1 MPIKSM
7 KMNFYY
13 KIKNI
18 AFCGLIFL
26 LILGCS
32 KQSEIGKKMNCSPT
46 TYKNTKQIT
55 DFNKNFTL
63 NIPSNWK
70 TELYFD
76 NYQSEII
83 TADTIKQLSDTFIL
97 SASFDMGALNFDSDF
112 HRRKDSVLKVNNLKI
127 IDSGSQT
134 FQSKPSFW
142 YVTKGTKN
150 NFEYHRF
157 TVLTKISENTYFSA
171 YSEIYG
177 NSNIDKRICESI
189 SLLESIQFLE

>member
-1 MPIKSM
+1 
-7 KMNFYY
+7 MNCSN
-13 KIKNI
+13 KTRNI

-26 LILGCS
+26 LISACS
-32 KQSEIGKKMNCSPT
+32 KQSEIAKKMNCSPT
-46 TYKNTKQIT
+46 IYKNTKQIT

-70 TELYFD
+70 TGLYFD
-76 NYQSEII
+76 NYQSEIF
-83 TADTIKQLSDTFIL
+83 TADTLKQLSETFIL
-97 SASFDMGALNFDSDF
+97 AVSYNLGALNLDKDF
-112 HRRKDSVLKVNNLKI
+112 HHRKDSVLKANNLKI
-127 IDSGSQT
+127 IASGNES

-142 YVTKGTKN
+142 YVSKGTKN

-157 TVLTKISENTYFSA
+157 TVMTKLSENTYFSA

-177 NSNIDKRICESI
+177 NANIDQRICESI

>member
-1 MPIKSM
+1 
-7 KMNFYY
+7 MNCSN
-13 KIKNI
+13 KTRNI

-26 LILGCS
+26 LILACS
-32 KQSEIGKKMNCSPT
+32 KQSEIAKKMNCSPT
-46 TYKNTKQIT
+46 IYKNTKQIT

-63 NIPSNWK
+63 NIPTNWK

-76 NYQSEII
+76 NYQSEIF
-83 TADTIKQLSDTFIL
+83 TADTLRQLSETFIL
-97 SASFDMGALNFDSDF
+97 AVSYNLGVLNFDKDF
-112 HRRKDSVLKVNNLKI
+112 HHRKDSVLKANNLKI
-127 IDSGSQT
+127 IDSGNQS

-142 YVTKGTKN
+142 YVSKGTKN

-157 TVLTKISENTYFSA
+157 TVMTKLSENTYFSA

-177 NSNIDKRICESI
+177 NANIDQRICESI

>member
-1 MPIKSM
+1 MR
-7 KMNFYY
+7 
-13 KIKNI
+13 NI
-18 AFCGLIFL
+18 AFYGLIFL
-26 LILGCS
+26 LISGCS
-32 KQSEIGKKMNCSPT
+32 KHSKIAKKMNCSPT

-63 NIPSNWK
+63 AIPSDWK

-76 NYQSEII
+76 NYQSEIF
-83 TADTIKQLSDTFIL
+83 TADTIKQLSETFIL
-97 SASFDMGALNFDSDF
+97 VTSFNLGALNLDSDF
-112 HRRKDSVLKVNNLKI
+112 HRRKDSVLNVNNLKI
-127 IDSGSQT
+127 TDSGNQS

-142 YVTKGTKN
+142 YVAKGTKN
-150 NFEYHRF
+150 NFNYHRF

-177 NSNIDKRICESI
+177 DANIDKRICESI

>member
-1 MPIKSM
+1 MR
-7 KMNFYY
+7 
-13 KIKNI
+13 NI
-18 AFCGLIFL
+18 AIYGFIFL
-26 LILGCS
+26 LISACS

-46 TYKNTKQIT
+46 NYKNTKQIT

-76 NYQSEII
+76 NYQSEIF
-83 TADTIKQLSDTFIL
+83 TADTLKQLSETYIL
-97 SASFDMGALNFDSDF
+97 AASFNLGTLNFDSDF
-112 HRRKDSVLKVNNLKI
+112 HHRKDSVLNANNLKI
-127 IDSGSQT
+127 IDSGNES
-134 FQSKPSFW
+134 FLKKPSFW
-142 YVTKGTKN
+142 YISKGTKN
-150 NFEYHRF
+150 NFDYHRF

-177 NSNIDKRICESI
+177 TTNIDERICESI

>member
-7 KMNFYY
+7 KMNYYY
-13 KIKNI
+13 KMKNI
-18 AFCGLIFL
+18 AFICWIFL

-32 KQSEIGKKMNCSPT
+32 NQSEIGKKMNCSPT
-46 TYKNTKQIT
+46 TSKNTKQIT

-76 NYQSEII
+76 NYQSEIF
-83 TADTIKQLSDTFIL
+83 TADTIKQLSETYIL
-97 SASFDMGALNFDSDF
+97 AASFNLGVLNFDSDF
-112 HRRKDSVLKVNNLKI
+112 HRRKDSVLNVNNLKI
-127 IDSGSQT
+127 TDSGNQT
-134 FQSKPSFW
+134 FQSKPTFW

-150 NFEYHRF
+150 NFDYHRF
-157 TVLTKISENTYFSA
+157 TVITKISENTYFSA

-177 NSNIDKRICESI
+177 DDNIEKRICESI

>member
-1 MPIKSM
+1 MR
-7 KMNFYY
+7 
-13 KIKNI
+13 NI
-18 AFCGLIFL
+18 AFYGFIFL
-26 LILGCS
+26 LNCACS

-46 TYKNTKQIT
+46 NYKNTKQIT

-63 NIPSNWK
+63 DIPSSWK

-76 NYQSEII
+76 NYQSEIF

-97 SASFDMGALNFDSDF
+97 SASFDMGTLNFDSNF
-112 HRRKDSVLKVNNLKI
+112 HHRKDSVLRVNNLKM

-142 YVTKGTKN
+142 YVSKGIKN
-150 NFEYHRF
+150 NFVYHRF
-157 TVLTKISENTYFSA
+157 TVLTKLSENTYFSA

-177 NSNIDKRICESI
+177 NTNIDKRICESI

>member
-1 MPIKSM
+1 MAIKSI

-18 AFCGLIFL
+18 AFLCWIFL

-32 KQSEIGKKMNCSPT
+32 KQSEIGKKLNCSAT
-46 TYKNTKQIT
+46 TYKNTKEII

-63 NIPSNWK
+63 NIPNNWK

-76 NYQSEII
+76 NYQSEIF
-83 TADTIKQLSDTFIL
+83 TADTLKQLSETYIL
-97 SASFDMGALNFDSDF
+97 VASYNLGTLNFDADF
-112 HRRKDSVLKVNNLKI
+112 HHRKDSVLSTNNLKI
-127 IDSGSQT
+127 IDSGNES

-142 YVTKGTKN
+142 YVSKGTKN
-150 NFEYHRF
+150 NFDYHRF
-157 TVLTKISENTYFSA
+157 TIYSKLSENTYFSA
-171 YSEIYG
+171 YAEIYG
-177 NSNIDKRICESI
+177 SSNVDKRICESI

>member
-1 MPIKSM
+1 MR
-7 KMNFYY
+7 
-13 KIKNI
+13 NI
-18 AFCGLIFL
+18 AFYCFVFL
-26 LILGCS
+26 LFSGCS
-32 KQSEIGKKMNCSPT
+32 NQSEIGKKRFCSPT
-46 TYKNTKQIT
+46 TYKNTKQIS

-83 TADTIKQLSDTFIL
+83 TADTIKQLSETFIL
-97 SASFDMGALNFDSDF
+97 SASFDLGALNFDSDF
-112 HRRKDSVLKVNNLKI
+112 HHRKDSVLKVNNLKM
-127 IDSGSQT
+127 IDSGSHT

-142 YVTKGTKN
+142 YVTKGMKN

-177 NSNIDKRICESI
+177 NKNIDARICESI

>member
-1 MPIKSM
+1 MR
-7 KMNFYY
+7 
-13 KIKNI
+13 NI
-18 AFCGLIFL
+18 AFYGLIFL
-26 LILGCS
+26 LISACS
-32 KQSEIGKKMNCSPT
+32 NQSEIGKKMNCSPT

-63 NIPSNWK
+63 SIPNNWK

-83 TADTIKQLSDTFIL
+83 TADTIKQLSETYIL
-97 SASFDMGALNFDSDF
+97 AASFNLGTLNFDSDF
-112 HRRKDSVLKVNNLKI
+112 HHRKDSVLSANKLKI
-127 IDSGSQT
+127 IDSGNES
-134 FQSKPSFW
+134 FKSKPSFW
-142 YVTKGTKN
+142 YVSKGTKN
-150 NFEYHRF
+150 NFSYHRF

-177 NSNIDKRICESI
+177 GTNIDQRICESI

>member
-1 MPIKSM
+1 MR
-7 KMNFYY
+7 Y
-13 KIKNI
+13 I
-18 AFCGLIFL
+18 AFYGLIFL

-32 KQSEIGKKMNCSPT
+32 KQSDIAKKMNCSPT

-63 NIPSNWK
+63 NIPNNWK

-83 TADTIKQLSDTFIL
+83 TADTIKQLSETYIL
-97 SASFDMGALNFDSDF
+97 AASFNLGTLNFDSDF
-112 HRRKDSVLKVNNLKI
+112 HHRKDSVLKANNLKL

-142 YVTKGTKN
+142 YVAKGTKN
-150 NFEYHRF
+150 NFAYHRF

-177 NSNIDKRICESI
+177 SENIDKRICESI

>member
-1 MPIKSM
+1 MAIKIYG
-7 KMNFYY
+7 FY
-13 KIKNI
+13 
-18 AFCGLIFL
+18 GLIFL
-26 LILGCS
+26 LISACS
-32 KQSEIGKKMNCSPT
+32 KQSDIAKKMNCSLT
-46 TYKNTKQIT
+46 NYKNTKQIT
-55 DFNKNFTL
+55 DFNKNFIL
-63 NIPSNWK
+63 KIPSNWK

-97 SASFDMGALNFDSDF
+97 SASFDMGTLNFDSDF
-112 HRRKDSVLKVNNLKI
+112 HRRKDSALKANNLKI
-127 IDSGSQT
+127 IDFGSQT

-142 YVTKGTKN
+142 YVAKGTKN
-150 NFEYHRF
+150 NFAYHRF

-177 NSNIDKRICESI
+177 NSNINERICESI